1 MTKVSYKSNS
11 FLAEKLKDE
20 IIDVGRVSEDN
31 CYWGIIWVL
40 VISLH
45 PPRVILMK
53 ARMIT
58 YDILIS
64 LIGKV
69 AEKEVFIIV
78 GDFYEHATHTAV
90 YYVDQY
96 GSCGLWSGIWKRKA
110 FWSLVQSWTWQW
122 QIALSDKEELLTH
135 TWVCSIKTAGRLLF
149 G

>member
-1 MTKVSYKSNS
+1 
-11 FLAEKLKDE
+11 
-20 IIDVGRVSEDN
+20 
-31 CYWGIIWVL
+31 
-40 VISLH
+40 
-45 PPRVILMK
+45 MK

-96 GSCGLWSGIWKRKA
+96 GSCGL
-110 FWSLVQSWTWQW
+110 
-122 QIALSDKEELLTH
+122 
-135 TWVCSIKTAGRLLF
+135 
-149 G
+149 